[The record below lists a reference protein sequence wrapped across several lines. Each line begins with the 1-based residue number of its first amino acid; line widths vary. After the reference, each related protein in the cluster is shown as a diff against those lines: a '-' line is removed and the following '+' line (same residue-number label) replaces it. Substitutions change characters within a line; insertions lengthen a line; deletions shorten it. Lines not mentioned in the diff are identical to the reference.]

1 LAEIY
6 DSEHTEKIIRVILS
20 DAIEHLLDAVK
31 LLEKVNDEIGS
42 GNVSVFSVYCD
53 FHDAGRLL
61 SKAFV
66 KIGEP
71 KNLLE
76 HFEPAVGHYHM
87 ALYMFSSCFEPWA
100 DGRKPPGLTQ
110 HAVLNISNEI
120 TSSIYFITHLHDIV
134 FDKMNGLVDA
144 LREVDALRVL
154 SG

>member
-1 LAEIY
+1 VAEIY
-6 DSEHTEKIIRVILS
+6 DKDHTEKIIRVILC
-20 DAIEHLLDAVK
+20 DATEHLLKAAE
-31 LLEKVNDEIGS
+31 LLNAVNDEVGS
-42 GNVSVFSVYCD
+42 GNVSVFNVYCN
-53 FHDAGRLL
+53 FHDAGRHMN
-61 SKAFV
+61 KAFV

-110 HAVLNISNEI
+110 HAVLYISNEI
-120 TSSIYFITHLHDIV
+120 DLAIYFINTLYDIV